1 MTNEI
6 AARTRDKNKNR
17 IDIKWDSYSY
27 KTRIKRNYAVKR
39 CTCGNI
45 HKHSRPDVTY
55 TASIIARLIKSIKPY
70 INKYLT
76 LLAQEKFTLL
86 Q

>member
-1 MTNEI
+1 MKLQQEHVT
-6 AARTRDKNKNR
+6 RTREQ
-17 IDIKWDSYSY
+17 IFKWDSYSY

-39 CTCGNI
+39 CTCGYI

-55 TASIIARLIKSIKPY
+55 TASIIARLIKSMKPY
-70 INKYLT
+70 TNKYLT

-86 Q
+86 